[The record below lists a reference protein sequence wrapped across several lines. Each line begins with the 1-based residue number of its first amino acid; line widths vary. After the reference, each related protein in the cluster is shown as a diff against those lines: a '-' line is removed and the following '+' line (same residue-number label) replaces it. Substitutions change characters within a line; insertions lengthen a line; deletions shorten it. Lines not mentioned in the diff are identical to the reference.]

1 MRRYILAVAGPEE
14 RQVEVGAEVHD
25 GGSRG
30 PDSRTVLAWAFGIA
44 TLLGWSTV
52 AFVYFGMNAFGRTLS
67 FPRALIAGLPDW
79 YLWAAATP
87 GIFWIGQRF
96 TLGRSRWLVLGL
108 HLVVGSLVV
117 LAELGMV
124 VALNRMLGVPS
135 FMSPWREVYLRVVL
149 QYFHLNFMVY
159 WVIVAAAHATRYYQ
173 SYRERAMAALAL
185 ESERNRAALSALQM
199 QLQPHFFF
207 NTLHTIATLVRD
219 DRGEAAV
226 DTIARLGTLFRQAL
240 GSGHRTVVPL
250 REELEFVSGYLEI
263 EQLRFADRLTVS
275 LRVDEETLDA
285 EIPSMALQPLVE
297 NAVRHG
303 IARDPDAS
311 LLSVVAQRRNGALRV
326 EVRNDGPA
334 FTGAAAGSVPGVGL
348 ENVRARLRLLYGA
361 DFMLTMGPGEAGGAV
376 VALEVPWVRR

>member
-1 MRRYILAVAGPEE
+1 MTPGADQGEAVNG
-14 RQVEVGAEVHD
+14 
-25 GGSRG
+25 G
-30 PDSRTVLAWAFGIA
+30 PDSRTVLAWALAIA
-44 TLLGWSTV
+44 TLLGCSTV
-52 AFVYFGMNAFGRTLS
+52 AFVYVGMNAFGRTLS
-67 FPRALIAGLPDW
+67 FPRAVVAGLPDW
-79 YLWAAATP
+79 YLWALVTP
-87 GIFWIGQRF
+87 GVFWFGQRV
-96 TLGRSRWLVLGL
+96 TLGRRRWLAFAL
-108 HLVVGSLVV
+108 HLAVGTLVV
-117 LAELGMV
+117 LAELAMV
-124 VALNRMLGVPS
+124 AALNRYLGVPT
-135 FMSPWREVYLRVVL
+135 FTGPWLEPYLRLVL
-149 QYFHLNFMVY
+149 QYFHLNLMVY

-219 DRGEAAV
+219 NRGEAAT
-226 DTIARLGTLFRQAL
+226 DTIARLGALFRQAL
-240 GSGHRTVVPL
+240 GSAHRTVVPL

-275 LRVDEETLDA
+275 LRADDETLDA

-303 IARDPDAS
+303 IARDPEAS
-311 LLSVVAQRRNGALRV
+311 LVSVVASRRNGSLRV

-334 FTGAAAGSVPGVGL
+334 FRGPAPDAVPGVGL
-348 ENVRARLRLLYGA
+348 QNVRARLRLLYGS
-361 DFMLTMGPGEAGGAV
+361 DFTLTTGPGEAGGAV